1 MVLENT
7 LPVLLS
13 RLDFAWITSMHIL
26 WTPMTIGMSW
36 LLFILEVAWLR
47 TGDERW
53 YKLNRFF
60 EKILIINFGAGVAT
74 GVTMEMAF
82 GILYGPFSQAVGPF
96 FGNILGFETI
106 TAFMYEAGFI
116 GLMVFGWGKVSKG
129 MHLFATFNVGLS
141 SSLSAMWILVANSW
155 MQTPN
160 GIVLKD
166 GLFQVT
172 NWWHAIL
179 NDNFVWGFPHMW
191 VATVELALFVFAS
204 VSAWFILKNRNADLF
219 TKLLKP
225 TLLAL
230 LIVTPIQIY
239 IGDTLGRDVAMTQ
252 PTSLA
257 AMEGHYHTYLPD
269 GKVNTGWHLIAFP
282 NAKNDG
288 NSFAITIPHVLS
300 LLETHTLNGKV
311 TGMDSFPAKDRP
323 DVWVP
328 FYAFRVM
335 VAIGFFLFFVALW
348 GNWLRLRGQLN
359 AQALR
364 KHPWFLRAV
373 VFSGFLP
380 YLAIWCG
387 WWTREIG
394 RQPWVV
400 YDLMRTY
407 QGVSHMTVGQEI
419 FWFVGYIAFEL
430 MVWSGAWY
438 FFSRVIAKGVDN
450 IPHSDTLFH
459 HSEEDSSDEGHAGGG
474 FAKPT
479 FASKPALE
487 KSR

>member
-1 MVLENT
+1 MIIENS

-13 RLDFAWITSMHIL
+13 RLDFAWITTMHIL
-26 WTPMTIGMSW
+26 WTPLTIGMSW
-36 LLFILEVAWLR
+36 LLFALEMAWLK

-53 YKLNRFF
+53 YRLNRFF
-60 EKILIINFGAGVAT
+60 EKIFIINFGAGVAT

-160 GIVLKD
+160 GVVLKD

-172 NWWHAIL
+172 NWWHAIV

-191 VATVELALFVFAS
+191 MATVELSLFVFAG

-230 LIVTPIQIY
+230 LIVTPIQIF
-239 IGDTLGRDVAMTQ
+239 IGDSAGKDVAEYQ

-269 GKVNTGWHLIAFP
+269 GSPNTSWSLIAIP
-282 NAKNDG
+282 NANNDG
-288 NSFAITIPHVLS
+288 NLFEIGIPHVLS
-300 LLETHTLNGKV
+300 LLETHTWNGVVK
-311 TGMDSFPAKDRP
+311 GLDQFPANDRP

-328 FYAFRVM
+328 FYAFRAM

-348 GNWLRLRGQLN
+348 GNWLRLRGKLSARELQK
-359 AQALR
+359 R
-364 KHPWFLRAV
+364 PWFLRALV
-373 VFSGFLP
+373 LSSLLP
-380 YLAIWCG
+380 FLAIWTG
-387 WWTREIG
+387 WWVREIG
-394 RQPWVV
+394 RQPWLV
-400 YDLMRTY
+400 YGMMRTY
-407 QGVSHMTVGQEI
+407 EGVSHMSVAQEI
-419 FWFVGYIAFEL
+419 AWFAGYIVFEL
-430 MVWSGAWY
+430 VVWAGAWY
-438 FFSRVIAKGVDN
+438 FFTRVIAKGVDDVA
-450 IPHSDTLFH
+450 PSETLFH
-459 HSEEDSSDEGHAGGG
+459 HSEEDESQAGGG
-474 FAKPT
+474 HARPSFAKPVM
-479 FASKPALE
+479 E
-487 KSR
+487 RNR